1 MYMYHVYN
9 SKLIF
14 LVMVSRAPSLLSHL
28 LQKKQVTSGIFA
40 FYFHFPHDVD
50 LRIVIERVIS

>member
-1 MYMYHVYN
+1 
-9 SKLIF
+9 
-14 LVMVSRAPSLLSHL
+14 MVSRAPSLLSHL